1 MSNDDRS
8 PDAPGPIVVGVDGS
22 ANSRRAL
29 AVAASLATVTGA
41 PVVAVHALG
50 LLTTLDGERVPSSE
64 HRGEIEEKLRDEWC
78 RPLADAGLE
87 SWSCRAVDGNPAE
100 VLLHAAHDENASYVV
115 VGSRGVGG
123 HPDLMLGSTSH
134 QVIQHT
140 PCPAVVVPP
149 LGRAAA
155 VAAGA

>member
-1 MSNDDRS
+1 MTEHDVS
-8 PDAPGPIVVGVDGS
+8 PGPVVVGVDGS

-29 AVAASLATVTGA
+29 AVAAGLASATGA
-41 PVVAVHALG
+41 EVVAVHALG
-50 LLTTLDGERVPSSE
+50 LLATLHGERVPASE
-64 HRGEIEEKLRDEWC
+64 HRSEIEVTMREEWC
-78 RPLADAGLE
+78 APLADAAIR
-87 SWSCRAVDGNPAE
+87 WRCMVADGNPAE
-100 VLLHAAHDENASYVV
+100 VLLHTAHDESASLVV

-149 LGRAAA
+149 IGRTTGSAAPR
-155 VAAGA
+155 